1 MDQIIWPVVSLGGMG
16 LIFGAG
22 LAYASKKFAVET
34 DPKVE
39 MIREVLPG
47 ANCGGC
53 GFPGCDGYAA
63 SVAAGSAA
71 VNACP
76 VGGNQLAQQIADI
89 MGIDAETA
97 ERKIA
102 RVLCQG
108 DNEHCSE
115 KYEYQGIQD
124 CVAASMLDG
133 GSKSCQYGCLGLG
146 ACVNACPFDAIR
158 ITEGKIAV
166 VDASKCTGCQKCVSA
181 CPKNLIE
188 MVPES
193 KEVKVMCKSKD
204 KARAVREKCSIG
216 CIGCRLC
223 VRACQ
228 FDAIIFE
235 DNLARIDYDKCT
247 NCGMCAEKC
256 PTKAIYVDHY
266 KNMAAVADL

>member
-1 MDQIIWPVVSLGGMG
+1 MG

-39 MIREVLPG
+39 LVREVLPG

-63 SVAAGSAA
+63 SVAAGNAP

-76 VGGNQLAQQIADI
+76 VGGGPLAQKIADI
-89 MGIDAETA
+89 MGLEVESS

-108 DNEHCSE
+108 DHEHCRE
-115 KYEYQGIQD
+115 KYVYQGIQD

-146 ACVNACPFDAIR
+146 TCVKACPFDAIH

-166 VDASKCTGCQKCVSA
+166 VDASKCTGCKKCVAA

-193 KEVKVMCKSKD
+193 RKVKVMCKSTD
-204 KARAVREKCSIG
+204 KAKAVREKCSIG

-223 VRACQ
+223 VKACQ

-247 NCGMCAEKC
+247 NCGKCAEKC
-256 PTKAIYVDHY
+256 PTKAIY
-266 KNMAAVADL
+266 AEQ

>member
-1 MDQIIWPVVSLGGMG
+1 MLDQIIWPVVSLGGMG

-102 RVLCQG
+102 RVL
-108 DNEHCSE
+108 
-115 KYEYQGIQD
+115 
-124 CVAASMLDG
+124 
-133 GSKSCQYGCLGLG
+133 
-146 ACVNACPFDAIR
+146 
-158 ITEGKIAV
+158 
-166 VDASKCTGCQKCVSA
+166 
-181 CPKNLIE
+181 
-188 MVPES
+188 
-193 KEVKVMCKSKD
+193 
-204 KARAVREKCSIG
+204 
-216 CIGCRLC
+216 
-223 VRACQ
+223 
-228 FDAIIFE
+228 
-235 DNLARIDYDKCT
+235 
-247 NCGMCAEKC
+247 
-256 PTKAIYVDHY
+256 
-266 KNMAAVADL
+266 